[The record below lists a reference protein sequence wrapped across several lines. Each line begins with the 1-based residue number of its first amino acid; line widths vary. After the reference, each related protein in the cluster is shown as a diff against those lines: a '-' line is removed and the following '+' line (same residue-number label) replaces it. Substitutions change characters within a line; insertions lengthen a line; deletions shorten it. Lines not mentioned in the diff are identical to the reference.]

1 MGFFFVF
8 YVIDGKYITVKFN
21 YSILCEEIFDEM
33 LLESFFSHIFNRS
46 EFDEIKKRLLQ
57 VNNEKRPAMSKLNDY
72 KAIKRELIAL
82 MRSDDFS
89 HINSLFTTNDE
100 GKELLTPVN
109 AKKLNELMERL
120 VNTMIDKYGDDFR
133 KLSSDYLSM
142 ARFQAQ

>member
-1 MGFFFVF
+1 
-8 YVIDGKYITVKFN
+8 VKFN
-21 YSILCEEIFDEM
+21 YSILCEEIFDEI
-33 LLESFFSHIFNRS
+33 LLESFFSHIFNRP

-100 GKELLTPVN
+100 GKEMLTPIN

-120 VNTMIDKYGDDFR
+120 VNTMIDKYGDDFK

>member
-1 MGFFFVF
+1 M
-8 YVIDGKYITVKFN
+8 
-21 YSILCEEIFDEM
+21 CEEIFDEM

-46 EFDEIKKRLLQ
+46 EFDKIKKRLLQ

>member
-1 MGFFFVF
+1 MGFFFVS
-8 YVIDGKYITVKFN
+8 YVIEGKYITVKFN
-21 YSILCEEIFDEM
+21 YSILCEEIFDEI
-33 LLESFFSHIFNRS
+33 LLESFFSHIFNRP

>member
-1 MGFFFVF
+1 
-8 YVIDGKYITVKFN
+8 VKFN
-21 YSILCEEIFDEM
+21 YSILCEEIFDEI
-33 LLESFFSHIFNRS
+33 LLESFFSHIFNRP

-89 HINSLFTTNDE
+89 HINSLFTINDE

-120 VNTMIDKYGDDFR
+120 VNTMIDKYGDDFK

>member
-1 MGFFFVF
+1 M
-8 YVIDGKYITVKFN
+8 
-21 YSILCEEIFDEM
+21 CEEIFDEI
-33 LLESFFSHIFNRS
+33 LLESFFSHIFNRP

-100 GKELLTPVN
+100 GKEMLTPIN

-120 VNTMIDKYGDDFR
+120 VNTMIDKYGDDFK

>member
-1 MGFFFVF
+1 
-8 YVIDGKYITVKFN
+8 VKFN
-21 YSILCEEIFDEM
+21 YSILCEEIFDEI
-33 LLESFFSHIFNRS
+33 LLESLFSHIFNRP

-57 VNNEKRPAMSKLNDY
+57 VNSEKRPAMSKLNDY

-89 HINSLFTTNDE
+89 HINSLFTINDE

-120 VNTMIDKYGDDFR
+120 VNTMIDKYGDDFK